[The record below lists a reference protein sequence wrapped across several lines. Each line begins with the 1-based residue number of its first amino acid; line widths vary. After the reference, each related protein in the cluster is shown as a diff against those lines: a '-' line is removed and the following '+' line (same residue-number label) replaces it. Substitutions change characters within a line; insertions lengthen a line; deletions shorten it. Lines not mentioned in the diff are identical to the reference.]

1 MAASTAD
8 FPPARADY
16 TMEIGW
22 SELARYLGGAF
33 ALYLVLEGILPFV
46 NPSAAQRLMAKLAQT
61 EARQLRVGGLISM
74 VAGLA
79 LLWMARN
86 G

>member
-1 MAASTAD
+1 MMD
-8 FPPARADY
+8 
-16 TMEIGW
+16 IGW
-22 SELARYLGGAF
+22 SELARYMAGAF
-33 ALYLVLEGILPFV
+33 ALYLVLEGVLPFV
-46 NPSAAQRLMAKLAQT
+46 NPAAAQRLMAKLAQT
-61 EARQLRVGGLISM
+61 EPRQLRWGGLISM

>member
-1 MAASTAD
+1 MD
-8 FPPARADY
+8 
-16 TMEIGW
+16 IGW

-33 ALYLVLEGILPFV
+33 ALYLVLEGVLPFL

-61 EARQLRVGGLISM
+61 ETRQLRWLGLISM
-74 VAGLA
+74 VSGLA

>member
-1 MAASTAD
+1 MD
-8 FPPARADY
+8 
-16 TMEIGW
+16 IGW
-22 SELARYLGGAF
+22 NELARYLGGAF
-33 ALYLVLEGILPFV
+33 ALYLVLEGVLPFL
-46 NPSAAQRLMAKLAQT
+46 NPAAAQRLMAKLAQT
-61 EARQLRVGGLISM
+61 DVKQLRWGGLISM

>member
-1 MAASTAD
+1 MA
-8 FPPARADY
+8 
-16 TMEIGW
+16 MEIGW
-22 SELARYLGGAF
+22 GELGRYLGGAF
-33 ALYLVLEGILPFV
+33 ALYMVLEGVFPFL
-46 NPSAAQRLMAKLAQT
+46 NPAATKRLMARLAET
-61 EARQLRVGGLISM
+61 EPRHLRWGGLISV

>member
-1 MAASTAD
+1 MTD
-8 FPPARADY
+8 
-16 TMEIGW
+16 IGW
-22 SELARYLGGAF
+22 TEFARYLGGAF
-33 ALYLVLEGILPFV
+33 ALYLVLEGMLPFV
-46 NPSAAQRLMAKLAQT
+46 NPAAAQRLMAKLAKT
-61 EARQLRVGGLISM
+61 EAAHLRWGGLISM

>member
-1 MAASTAD
+1 
-8 FPPARADY
+8 
-16 TMEIGW
+16 MEIGW

-33 ALYLVLEGILPFV
+33 ALYLVLEGVLPFL
-46 NPSAAQRLMAKLAQT
+46 NPSAAQRLMARLAQT
-61 EARQLRVGGLISM
+61 ETRQLRWGGLISM
-74 VAGLA
+74 IAGLG

>member
-1 MAASTAD
+1 M
-8 FPPARADY
+8 
-16 TMEIGW
+16 MEVGW
-22 SELARYLGGAF
+22 SEFARYLGGAF

-46 NPSAAQRLMAKLAQT
+46 NPAAAQRLMAKLASA
-61 EARQLRVGGLISM
+61 EPAQLRWGGLISM

>member
-1 MAASTAD
+1 MD
-8 FPPARADY
+8 
-16 TMEIGW
+16 IGW
-22 SELARYLGGAF
+22 SELTRYLGGAF
-33 ALYLVLEGILPFV
+33 ALYLVLEGVLPFL

-61 EARQLRVGGLISM
+61 ETKQLRWGGLISM

>member
-1 MAASTAD
+1 
-8 FPPARADY
+8 
-16 TMEIGW
+16 MEIGW
-22 SELARYLGGAF
+22 AEFARYLVGAL

-46 NPSAAQRLMAKLAQT
+46 NPAAAQRIMAKLAKT
-61 EARQLRVGGLISM
+61 EPSQLRWGGLISM

>member
-1 MAASTAD
+1 MD
-8 FPPARADY
+8 
-16 TMEIGW
+16 IGW

-33 ALYLVLEGILPFV
+33 ALSLVLEGVLPFL

-61 EARQLRVGGLISM
+61 ETKQLRWGGLISM

>member
-1 MAASTAD
+1 M
-8 FPPARADY
+8 
-16 TMEIGW
+16 MQVGW
-22 SELARYLGGAF
+22 SEFARYLGGAF

-46 NPSAAQRLMAKLAQT
+46 NPAATQRLMAKLAKT
-61 EARQLRVGGLISM
+61 EPTQLRWGGLISM
-74 VAGLA
+74 VVGLA

>member
-1 MAASTAD
+1 MD
-8 FPPARADY
+8 
-16 TMEIGW
+16 IGW

-33 ALYLVLEGILPFV
+33 ALYLVLEGILPFL

-61 EARQLRVGGLISM
+61 DVRQLRWGGLISM
-74 VAGLA
+74 VAGIA

>member
-1 MAASTAD
+1 
-8 FPPARADY
+8 
-16 TMEIGW
+16 MEIGW

-33 ALYLVLEGILPFV
+33 ALYLVLEGVLPFL
-46 NPSAAQRLMAKLAQT
+46 NPAAAKRLMARLAQT
-61 EARQLRVGGLISM
+61 DPKQLRWGGLISM

>member
-1 MAASTAD
+1 MMD
-8 FPPARADY
+8 
-16 TMEIGW
+16 IGW
-22 SELARYLGGAF
+22 SELARYLAGAF
-33 ALYLVLEGILPFV
+33 ALYLVIEGVLPFV
-46 NPSAAQRLMAKLAQT
+46 NPTAAQRLMAKLAQT
-61 EARQLRVGGLISM
+61 EPRQLRWGGLISM